1 MATNNIK
8 PFATGKDAN
17 ILTDVEL
24 ASRSELQTGFVPK
37 SKADSA
43 LIGKLIQNATAGSAA
58 LGDYIA
64 TKTQQDVSAS
74 DTNLAT
80 KLESAITAHIQAE
93 APRQDLSGYATKS
106 EVTQGLAGKLDTTG
120 KAQTAGTADIANTL
134 ASTARIP
141 YSQITNTPS
150 IPDISWLI
158 PKVGN
163 RGITA
168 GNELW
173 GYLSGTSTTVS
184 FDSPDNMLISPG
196 AGDTFLT
203 FTFDNTISSNVGKV
217 ATKLIWISGSSLSAT
232 PTVAFNYVGGG
243 SWGWFAKTI
252 PTLKKNNVFVCV
264 LHDAYVD
271 IQLIGAWD

>member
-120 KAQTAGTADIANTL
+120 KAMSANTADTAGTADVANTL

-150 IPDISWLI
+150 IPDISGLI

-184 FDSPDNMLISPG
+184 FDSPDNMLIALG

-217 ATKLIWISGSSLSAT
+217 ATKLIWINGNSLSAT

-243 SWGWFAKTI
+243 SWGWFGQTI
-252 PTLKKNNVFVCV
+252 PHSKKEQCVCV
-264 LHDAYVD
+264 RTA
-271 IQLIGAWD
+271 